1 MPVFALITHI
11 SCCLNWLI
19 VYLMGNLVPKSCNWQ
34 LWVFW
39 RVLVA
44 SSRTSYCYRSLL
56 QQVGAFL
63 VTFYCTAPKKQLY
76 TCEQAYNLVFLRAQQ
91 KFDLLEL
98 CQSQKRAQF
107 VPECPK
113 HCRWVPPSIFS
124 VDSVKYWSSAVTTA
138 VCDCCRLCTEG
149 ALRQRKPTLK
159 MHNLSGWEP
168 ISPDS
173 LALCLEHSASDFVKY
188 FLRNHRGRNFS
199 AILLKTGREGA
210 KTTLSKDAI
219 PASSSSTHTEEHFQ
233 VWEQGSHH
241 PAGFSWRFSHAIR
254 RNFVVSLSYSKH
266 THTHIKYV
274 NNWKLK
280 KHISLDLQLQ
290 FSLKSYAIKL

>member
-19 VYLMGNLVPKSCNWQ
+19 VYLLGNLLPKSCNWQ
-34 LWVFW
+34 LRVFW

-44 SSRTSYCYRSLL
+44 NSRTYYCCRSLH
-56 QQVGAFL
+56 QYVGAFS
-63 VTFYCTAPKKQLY
+63 VTFYCTALKKQLY
-76 TCEQAYNLVFLRAQQ
+76 TCGLSYNLVFLRLQQ

-113 HCRWVPPSIFS
+113 HGRWVPPSHFLSRFCEILKLGRNHDW
-124 VDSVKYWSSAVTTA
+124 VWLLQAV
-138 VCDCCRLCTEG
+138 TEG
-149 ALRQRKPTLK
+149 ALRQCKPTLK
-159 MHNLSGWEP
+159 MHHLSGWEL

-199 AILLKTGREGA
+199 AILLKTGRERA

-219 PASSSSTHTEEHFQ
+219 PASSSSTHSEERFQ
-233 VWEQGSHH
+233 VWEQGSLH
-241 PAGFSWRFSHAIR
+241 PAGFSWRLSRAIR
-254 RNFVVSLSYSKH
+254 RNYVVSLSYSKH
-266 THTHIKYV
+266 TTHT
-274 NNWKLK
+274 
-280 KHISLDLQLQ
+280 
-290 FSLKSYAIKL
+290 

>member
-44 SSRTSYCYRSLL
+44 SSRTSYCYRSLH

-63 VTFYCTAPKKQLY
+63 VTFYCTALKKQLY
-76 TCEQAYNLVFLRAQQ
+76 TCEQAYNLVFLRVQQ

-113 HCRWVPPSIFS
+113 HCRWVPPSHFLSGFCEILKLGRNHGCVWLLQAVHWGCTQTTQTHSKNASSVRMGTYLSRLPGSLPWTLCKWFCEIFS
-124 VDSVKYWSSAVTTA
+124 PKPPRPQFLSD
-138 VCDCCRLCTEG
+138 LTENWERRCQNH
-149 ALRQRKPTLK
+149 AL
-159 MHNLSGWEP
+159 
-168 ISPDS
+168 
-173 LALCLEHSASDFVKY
+173 
-188 FLRNHRGRNFS
+188 
-199 AILLKTGREGA
+199 
-210 KTTLSKDAI
+210 
-219 PASSSSTHTEEHFQ
+219 
-233 VWEQGSHH
+233 QGCN
-241 PAGFSWRFSHAIR
+241 PC
-254 RNFVVSLSYSKH
+254 
-266 THTHIKYV
+266 
-274 NNWKLK
+274 
-280 KHISLDLQLQ
+280 
-290 FSLKSYAIKL
+290 